1 MEKAAF
7 SGGFA
12 INIHRDKQS
21 LFFLIATKN
30 TSADVPVT
38 NDFVTAVGVWKSLRY
53 EGEKSKGISNSKLS
67 TKPSV
72 PC

>member
-12 INIHRDKQS
+12 INIHRDKQIF
-21 LFFLIATKN
+21 FFLIATRN

-38 NDFVTAVGVWKSLRY
+38 NEFVTAVGVWQSPLHKR
-53 EGEKSKGISNSKLS
+53 EKSKSISNSKLT